1 MTDYRVFRDITGLAI
16 SVDDRIVWA
25 PSVRGGFLVVGKVTH
40 IREDTFTIEVEY
52 DGYVKYGPPSY
63 TGLNRQSTFWIVRDA
78 SQEPTS
84 FEDEDE

>member
-16 SVDDRIVWA
+16 RVDDRIVWA

-40 IREDTFTIEVEY
+40 IREDTFTMEVEY
-52 DGYVKYGPPSY
+52 DGYVKYGPPTY
-63 TGLNRQSTFWIVRDA
+63 PGLNRQSTFWIVRDA
-78 SQEPTS
+78 PQEPTS